1 MDIQATKLK
10 TVKAILEIDNTD
22 FIQKVADFIQ
32 TEKTDFWD
40 ELSVEQQNEIKQGS
54 LDILQENA
62 TEYETFM
69 SKYR

>member
-1 MDIQATKLK
+1 MDIQAIKLK
-10 TVKAILEIDNTD
+10 LVKAILEIDNTD
-22 FIQKVADFIQ
+22 FIQKVANLIQ

-40 ELSVEQQNEIKQGS
+40 ELSVEQQEEIKQGS
-54 LDILQENA
+54 LDILQENS